1 MSRKTE
7 RKSQNTVIQDD
18 QIQVAANKGNI
29 FVPERLRAL
38 DKEEHFGVLATSDNG
53 KPYTSLVAYALS
65 ADLKNIIFTT
75 SKNTSKYRNIINS
88 THVALLIDN
97 RIQSQQK
104 LLETEVITVIGTAK
118 PVRKG
123 RKWKELAM
131 VFLAKHPEFDSFLI
145 SPATALI
152 AIDITRCIHVS
163 SFQTLS
169 ICDF

>member
-7 RKSQNTVIQDD
+7 RKSGNTVIQDE
-18 QIQVAANKGNI
+18 QIPVAANKGNV
-29 FVPERLRAL
+29 FVPERLKAL

-65 ADLKNIIFTT
+65 PDSKKIIFTT
-75 SKNTSKYRNIINS
+75 SKKTSKYRNILHS
-88 THVALLIDN
+88 AHVALLIDN

-118 PVRKG
+118 PIRRGKT
-123 RKWKELAM
+123 WKELAM

-145 SPATALI
+145 SPVTALI
-152 AIDITRCIHVS
+152 AIEITRCIHVS

-169 ICDF
+169 ICDY